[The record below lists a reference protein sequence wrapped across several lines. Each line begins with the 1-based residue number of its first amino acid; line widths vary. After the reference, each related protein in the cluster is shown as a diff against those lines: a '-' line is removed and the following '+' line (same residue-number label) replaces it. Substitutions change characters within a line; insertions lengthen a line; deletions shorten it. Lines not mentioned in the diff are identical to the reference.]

1 MSLDLGPVFV
11 ALTNVQDSKYTY
23 VASMTIMLYDMLLTL
38 PEEIATIWSGR
49 RSIGKYL
56 FLVNRYVA
64 PILFTCDLYYQL
76 APYVSLEV
84 SIASTSIPCKRA
96 YLPPTMLGIISLT
109 SVEFILVLRTYA
121 LYRSKALLALLSFL
135 CIISAATMGGVN
147 LYLRLNVI
155 EIQNPTFPPPVQV
168 GCIANC
174 SLPICRHL
182 LTAFWIPFFFIET
195 AIFVLTFRKMQSSVV
210 GMTNHSKL
218 VQIFYRDGAQPLRIS
233 IANLLVWILAPNSL
247 SYIVTS
253 VMRSLQVT
261 VGSRILLN
269 IRSVRPGT
277 HTSSYHTTT
286 PSLQG
291 LSDIDFRVPVAV
303 ARQRAQEQNIMFSEV
318 NSMSYDDVH
327 GEMD

>member
-38 PEEIATIWSGR
+38 PEETNWHHTYPLS
-49 RSIGKYL
+49 
-56 FLVNRYVA
+56 
-64 PILFTCDLYYQL
+64 
-76 APYVSLEV
+76 
-84 SIASTSIPCKRA
+84 CKRA

-218 VQIFYRDGAQPLRIS
+218 VQIFYRDGFVYYIVVMCIS

-269 IRSVRPGT
+269 IRSVRPGA

-291 LSDIDFRVPVAV
+291 LSDINFQVPVAV

-318 NSMSYDDVH
+318 NSMSYDDAH